1 MSRGDRREDF
11 CLDDVARQDFLKT
24 SVRAGIVQEAGL
36 GTNQKMKSKRY
47 SGLAPLPLQK
57 VLLPPRLFTR
67 IDTMGWPF
75 YKTVKS
81 TKTASYSDRLFSP
94 KQAPFRARLA
104 LRLNHFHSTSSR
116 LRAFA

>member
-57 VLLPPRLFTR
+57 VLL
-67 IDTMGWPF
+67 
-75 YKTVKS
+75 KTPV
-81 TKTASYSDRLFSP
+81 YSPESILWVGRFIKP
-94 KQAPFRARLA
+94 
-104 LRLNHFHSTSSR
+104 
-116 LRAFA
+116 